1 MISQTFAKLYHK
13 LNSAQKQAVDTVE
26 GAVMVIAGPGTGKT
40 QILTLRIANILETT
54 QLEPYNIL
62 ALTFTESAV
71 HEMRK
76 RLLEIIGNAAYR
88 VEINT
93 FHGFCNEIIQKHQEE
108 FIERR
113 NAEPITDLEQLQLIK
128 KILLKEKFKYIKPI
142 GDSEYY
148 IRATKDAINELKK
161 ENILPDS
168 YIHSLE
174 QQRNVIENAPD
185 LLSTRGAS
193 KGKMKTKY
201 ASLIDKLKRS
211 DELAKAYSTY
221 QERLIEEKKYDYND
235 MLLDVIRILKKE
247 ENLLAELQERFQYI
261 LVDEHQDT
269 NAAQN
274 TIIQLISSSPINE
287 GNPNLFVV
295 GDEKQAIFRFQGASL
310 ENFLFFKQL
319 YPQAV
324 LINLQENYRSS
335 QTILNAAG
343 SLIKNNI
350 RTLINLPNQP
360 ELLAKADRKNQQ
372 IQVAILN
379 DYYAEYYFIADEIKK
394 RIAARHS
401 PGEIAVLARKN
412 ADLLPLAD
420 ILAAENIPFMMETDR
435 NILNDLE
442 IQKFL
447 LLFRAIY
454 AIGTDEQLAKVMHL
468 ECFNIYPLDIYRL
481 LQFAYKQRTSL
492 WDVIDTRIYK
502 ETVVLT
508 NEEAILKLCKQLSD
522 WKVRSENS
530 RFDDLFVSVLHESCL
545 LESILKKETVR
556 EHLDHITAFFEDIRF
571 QLSRNRNF
579 SLEDFLTYIDSLS
592 LHRLPIN
599 SKSRDIS
606 DDSVRLLTAHKSKGQ
621 EFDSVFIINAYDTH
635 WSNIREKG
643 SPFHI
648 PWEFLTVSISSTEAD
663 DKNED
668 ERRLFY
674 VALTRARHEVVVSYS
689 TQGLDGKIQQPT
701 LFIGEISL
709 PYQQKIVTE
718 TFETEF
724 LAHKEV
730 ILTPKK
736 SHEHARDIYLG
747 NKDYFAELF
756 RRQGLNVSGL
766 NNYLRCPW
774 LYFFKTLLKVPEV
787 KSVQQMLGTAVHA
800 GLNSYISSLQKGNGS
815 LDYMIKEFNTAILKE
830 PFSKIDLPEYKALGE
845 SILTEYHRNKASK
858 WENKMESELKIYSI
872 RFTDDIFINGTIDM
886 VEHLPK
892 TKDVIV
898 YDFKT
903 GKPKKRYEI
912 DKPDG
917 KYAGYKR
924 QLVFYKLLLDR
935 YQNGKMNMNTGVIE
949 FVEADI
955 KGEYHS
961 EAFEITDDQTKEL
974 EELIR
979 TVSQE
984 IMSLAFWDR
993 TCDDPDCE
1001 YCQLRHY
1008 VI

>member
-128 KILLKEKFKYIKPI
+128 KILIEGKFKYIKPI

-161 ENILPDS
+161 ENILPES
-168 YIHSLE
+168 YTNSLAE
-174 QQRNVIENAPD
+174 QKKAIENAPD
-185 LLSTRGAS
+185 LLSTRGAT
-193 KGKMKTKY
+193 KGKMKAKY
-201 ASLIDKLKRS
+201 GTLLDKLKRS
-211 DELAKAYSTY
+211 EELAVAYTNY
-221 QERLIEEKKYDYND
+221 QNKLIEEKKYDYND
-235 MLLDVIRILKKE
+235 MLLDVIRILQKE
-247 ENLLAELQERFQYI
+247 DNLLAELQELYQYI

-310 ENFLFFKQL
+310 ENFLYFKKL

-350 RTLINLPNQP
+350 RTLKDLPNQA
-360 ELLAKADRKNQQ
+360 ELQAKADRQDQQ
-372 IQVAILN
+372 IQVAVLN
-379 DYYAEYYFIADEIKK
+379 DYYAEYYFIADQIKK
-394 RIAARHS
+394 RIAAKRTA
-401 PGEIAVLARKN
+401 GEIAILARKN

-420 ILAAENIPFMMETDR
+420 ILASENIPFTMETDR

-447 LLFRAIY
+447 LLLRAIY
-454 AIGTDEQLAKVMHL
+454 EIGSDEQLAKVMHL
-468 ECFNIYPLDIYRL
+468 ECFHIYPLDIYRL
-481 LQFAYKQRTSL
+481 LQFAYKQKQPL
-492 WDVIDTRIYK
+492 WDVIETQSYK
-502 ETVVLT
+502 ETIELT
-508 NEEAILKLCKQLSD
+508 NEEAIQTLVKQLSD
-522 WKVRSENS
+522 WKVRSENA
-530 RFDDLFVSVLHESCL
+530 RFDDLFVNVLHESCL
-545 LESILKKETVR
+545 LETILKKEHVR
-556 EHLDHITAFFEDIRF
+556 EHLDHVTALFEDIRF
-571 QLSRNRNF
+571 QLSRNRTF
-579 SLEDFLTYIDSLS
+579 SLKDFLTYVDSLA
-592 LHRLPIN
+592 LHHLPIN
-599 SKSRDIS
+599 SKGRDIS
-606 DDSVRLLTAHKSKGQ
+606 DDAVRLMTAHKSKGQ
-621 EFDSVFIINAYDTH
+621 EFDTVFIINAYDTH

-648 PWEFLTVSISSTEAD
+648 PWDFLTVSIAND
-663 DKNED
+663 DVNDKNED

-674 VALTRARHEVVVSYS
+674 VALTRARYEVIISYS
-689 TQGLDGKIQQPT
+689 TQSLDGKIQQPT
-701 LFIGEISL
+701 LFIGEIAL
-709 PYQQKIVTE
+709 PYQQTIITDS
-718 TFETEF
+718 FETEF

-736 SHEHARDIYLG
+736 THEKTRDIYLE
-747 NKDYFAELF
+747 NKEYFAELF

-787 KSVQQMLGTAVHA
+787 KTVQQMLGTAVHA

-815 LDYMIKEFNTAILKE
+815 LDTMIKEFNTALLKE
-830 PFSKIDLPEYKALGE
+830 PFSKTDLPEYQILGE
-845 SILTEYHRNKASK
+845 SILTEYHRNRASK
-858 WENKMESELKIYSI
+858 WVNKMESELKIYSI
-872 RFTDDIFINGTIDM
+872 RFTDDIFINGSIDM

-892 TKDVIV
+892 SSEVIV

-903 GKPKKRYEI
+903 GKPKRRYEM
-912 DKPDG
+912 DKPEG

-924 QLVFYKLLLDR
+924 QLIFYKLLLDR
-935 YQNGKMNMNTGVIE
+935 YQNGKWSMNTGVIE

-961 EAFEITDDQTKEL
+961 EAFDITEEQIKEL
-974 EELIR
+974 EEVIR
-979 TVSQE
+979 NTAKE
-984 IMSLAFWDR
+984 IMTLDFWDR
-993 TCDDPDCE
+993 TCDDPNCE
-1001 YCQLRHY
+1001 FCQLRHY